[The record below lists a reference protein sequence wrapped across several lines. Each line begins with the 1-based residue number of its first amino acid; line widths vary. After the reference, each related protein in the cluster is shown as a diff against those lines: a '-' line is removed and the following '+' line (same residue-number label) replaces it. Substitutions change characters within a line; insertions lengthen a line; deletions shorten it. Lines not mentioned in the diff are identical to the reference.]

1 MVVVVEE
8 VCGGGEDGV
17 MADGGG
23 KGVQVGRRCG
33 RAWGEHGHGC
43 RGRAVAEETW
53 VEEVKG
59 KGSRSYGW
67 VDGEEGQGERG

>member
-1 MVVVVEE
+1 M
-8 VCGGGEDGV
+8 
-17 MADGGG
+17 
-23 KGVQVGRRCG
+23 
-33 RAWGEHGHGC
+33 
-43 RGRAVAEETW
+43 AEETW